1 MIKKHTKKTTRGPD
15 QGGKVCNFA
24 SFFAVLIFCRFF
36 CSFFF
41 LSAIL
46 FGTSNFV
53 HFFCSTG
60 IFGERS
66 VFFFEVCHKRICVL
80 WSLREYFIILDYL
93 FIDWLPC
100 LQFFFLSTEFSF
112 FAMEFSPAYV
122 CILHLCLCYGGGL
135 DADGGSASP
144 PLHPAPS
151 CPSFCSFARLKT
163 GLLKQ
168 FDTLSWMGLGCG
180 IGTPSTCTHSPL
192 KPQSNWFS
200 LSSFSLK
207 QHYLRS
213 ACSEWFPQRAGTL
226 HWRRWTSTSARSS
239 QWARRMAL
247 LPFIT
252 LRTVLRTWTCLT
264 TIETKLNQ
272 VGKINNKTHQ
282 VGKINL

>member
-1 MIKKHTKKTTRGPD
+1 MID
-15 QGGKVCNFA
+15 CLV
-24 SFFAVLIFCRFF
+24 

-41 LSAIL
+41 SLQSFRFLQWSFHLPTCVFCTSA
-46 FGTSNFV
+46 
-53 HFFCSTG
+53 
-60 IFGERS
+60 
-66 VFFFEVCHKRICVL
+66 CVMGVV
-80 WSLREYFIILDYL
+80 WTR
-93 FIDWLPC
+93 
-100 LQFFFLSTEFSF
+100 
-112 FAMEFSPAYV
+112 MEG
-122 CILHLCLCYGGGL
+122 LHPPPP
-135 DADGGSASP
+135 ASP
-144 PLHPAPS
+144 PPR
-151 CPSFCSFARLKT
+151 PSFCSFARLKT

-239 QWARRMAL
+239 QWAERMAL
-247 LPFIT
+247 LLLIT